1 MDNRRDFW
9 SWCGHWLAKYKWA
22 LLVFTAIVSI
32 ALIEPASRLKLDESI
47 ESLYDEK
54 DPLLQSYLK
63 SKDSFGGDEFVL
75 VSYESEDATDQ
86 RELVK
91 LHEFAEA
98 LSQIPGVR
106 ASSTQDLWTT
116 LRNPRASGIVRIA
129 LRLPAT
135 QRALMQLSE
144 NVLVGE
150 DGRTVCIILR
160 LEDEK
165 VAGVPRNETFQ
176 KIRQLAAEHEPTAYV
191 AGEPIQIA
199 DMFRYVNEDSQLLG
213 TASSILLALV
223 ILVFFR
229 NIRWVVLPIVIIQVT
244 LLWTSGLLQLTGMKL
259 SMVSSMMTSL
269 ITVITVS
276 TTIYVTVVYRD
287 FRQQLS
293 HEDAFV
299 AMFSRLAVPFFW
311 VSLTTA
317 LGFASLF
324 TSGATPVRSFSTMMA
339 LGSML
344 IPLLCLLILP
354 GGILIGKTQSDPT
367 NPLGEVHIN
376 RQMDRMAR
384 WTEVY
389 PFRILG
395 ITFLLALFGATGMYQ
410 LKVETDFT
418 KNFRA
423 HSPVVTAVD
432 YYEKHLGG
440 AGSWDVAFSVP
451 HKLEEVPLTKVREL
465 AEELR
470 SLKLPDG
477 TGLTKV
483 VALTDGLELVP
494 RIPVGEDERSGRL
507 FRGLP
512 RFREAL
518 LRERQEMLADL
529 QPEMEPSLYNKE
541 QGRMRIVLRSSEQ
554 KPAEIKLELIRKV
567 EETASKYFPDAK
579 ASGLYVLLANM
590 ISSLLGDQLVSFG
603 IAAIGMWICMALALR
618 GIWLGLMALVPNLL
632 PLLVVIG
639 GMGWFGVP
647 INIGT
652 AMIASVSIGLTINNT
667 ILYLS
672 DYMRVRRA
680 GGTHRE
686 SVQAANDTSGMALLL
701 ANFALIVGFSVLAL
715 SNFIPMAY
723 FGILVSLAMLGG
735 LLGNLFLLPIMLKWI
750 LPESKVSPP
759 PAETDAEEAAS
770 GVAEA
775 GDTPSA

>member
-1 MDNRRDFW
+1 MDDQRDFW
-9 SWCGHWLAKYKWA
+9 SWFGRWLARYRWG
-22 LLVFTAIVSI
+22 LLVFTAIVSV

-47 ESLYDEK
+47 ESLYDDK

-63 SKDSFGGDEFVL
+63 SKQTFGGDEFVL
-75 VSYESEDATDQ
+75 VSYQTSDATDQ
-86 RELVK
+86 SELVK
-91 LHEFAEA
+91 LHEFAES
-98 LSQIPGVR
+98 LSQVPGVR
-106 ASSTQDLWTT
+106 AASTQDLWTT

-150 DGRTVCIILR
+150 DRKTVCIILR
-160 LEDEK
+160 LEEEG
-165 VAGVPRNETFQ
+165 VAGVPRNETFRQ
-176 KIRQLAAEHEPTAYV
+176 IRKLADEHDPPAYV
-191 AGEPIQIA
+191 AGEPVQIA

-223 ILVFFR
+223 ILIFFR
-229 NIRWVVLPIVIIQVT
+229 NIRWVLLPIIIIQVT
-244 LLWTSGLLQLTGMKL
+244 LLWTSGLLQLSGMKL

-276 TTIYVTVVYRD
+276 TTMYVTVVYRD
-287 FRQQLS
+287 FRKTMS
-293 HEDAFV
+293 REDAFV
-299 AMFSRLAVPFFW
+299 TMFSRLAVPFFW

-317 LGFASLF
+317 IGFASLF

-367 NPLGEVHIN
+367 NPLGEVSIN
-376 RQMDRMAR
+376 RQMERMTR
-384 WTEVY
+384 WTETY
-389 PFRILG
+389 PGRILG
-395 ITFLLALFGATGMYQ
+395 VTLLLALFGATGMYQ
-410 LKVETDFT
+410 LAVETDFT
-418 KNFRA
+418 KNFRES
-423 HSPVVTAVD
+423 SPVVKAVD

-451 HKLEEVPLTKVREL
+451 NRLEEVPLSQVRQL

-470 SLKLPDG
+470 NLKLPDG

-494 RIPVGEDERSGRL
+494 RIPVGEDERNGRL

-541 QGRMRIVLRSSEQ
+541 AGRMRIVLRSSEQ
-554 KPAEIKLELIRKV
+554 QPAEVKLELIRRV
-567 EETASKYFPDAK
+567 EETASRYFPDSK

-590 ISSLLGDQLVSFG
+590 ISSLLGDQLKSFG
-603 IAAIGMWICMALALR
+603 IAAIGMWACMSLAL
-618 GIWLGLMALVPNLL
+618 GGLGLGLMSLVPNLL

-639 GMGWFGVP
+639 GMGWVGIP

-672 DYMRVRRA
+672 DYMRVRRV

-686 SVQAANDTSGMALLL
+686 SVQTANNTSGMALLL

-735 LLGNLFLLPIMLKWI
+735 VMGNLFLLPIMLKWI
-750 LPESKVSPP
+750 LPEQPTSSPSPAVTEATMTGITGEGESPP
-759 PAETDAEEAAS
+759 TN
-770 GVAEA
+770 
-775 GDTPSA
+775 